1 MSKSKEAQ
9 ASKAVFDYLNKQNR
23 PYSAI
28 DICNN
33 LHKEHGKTAIVKA
46 CEVLTEDGK
55 IKEKINGKQ
64 KCYFADQSQFPDV
77 DDNEIKEM
85 DFEIVKL
92 SELVQSKQEE
102 NKKLETELRSLNS
115 SISTEDAEKEVN
127 SLNEDCRKCKEKLS
141 SLKGGAVQISPAEK
155 DRIYKM
161 REKFVKEWRKRK
173 RMTNDVLGAILEG
186 YPKTKKQLYEDVGI
200 ETDEDLH
207 VTVPEI

>member
-85 DFEIVKL
+85 DVEIVRL
-92 SELVQSKQEE
+92 SELVQK
-102 NKKLETELRSLNS
+102 LRSLNS

-127 SLNEDCRKCKEKLS
+127 SLNED
-141 SLKGGAVQISPAEK
+141 
-155 DRIYKM
+155 IYKM

-173 RMTNDVLGAILEG
+173 RLTNDVLGAILEG